1 VDVHTTL
8 KKSEDVTFQTVAGEA
23 VLIRLD
29 TGTYFSLNQVAT
41 QFWEMLDGK
50 RSIGEQASLLASTYE
65 VDVETVTRDLLE
77 LARQLED
84 ERLVILS

>member
-50 RSIGEQASLLASTYE
+50 RSIGEQASLLATTYE

>member
-1 VDVHTTL
+1 MDVHTTL

>member
-8 KKSEDVTFQTVAGEA
+8 KQSEDVTFQTVAGEA

-29 TGTYFSLNQVAT
+29 TGTYFSLNHVAT

-50 RSIGEQASLLASTYE
+50 QSIGEQASMLATAYE

-84 ERLVILS
+84 EQLVVMA

>member
-1 VDVHTTL
+1 MDVHTTL

-50 RSIGEQASLLASTYE
+50 RSIGEQASLLATTYE